1 MPKIDCRVC
10 GKKFHFL
17 PTHLNRTHGI
27 SADEY
32 RLEFK
37 IPAGQPLCSPEYS
50 AAHQEKIR
58 RMQANGAI
66 SYDHLPAATE
76 AAKSRPRVERV
87 DLAKQAERAR
97 MIPRQQFQ
105 PGEKRADGRDADRA
119 REYQRA
125 WRAKQKAKK

>member
-1 MPKIDCRVC
+1 
-10 GKKFHFL
+10 
-17 PTHLNRTHGI
+17 
-27 SADEY
+27 
-32 RLEFK
+32 
-37 IPAGQPLCSPEYS
+37 
-50 AAHQEKIR
+50 
-58 RMQANGAI
+58 MQANGAI